1 MGLLLSGGD
10 AARRASPKTASL
22 QKVIDIRK
30 CCKRHARRTKFHA
43 CAGRR
48 IKHPRGDHHED
59 AGENLDVDKLPGS
72 TPVNALD
79 PQASTEKRMP
89 AVMDHN
95 KLPDMGRMN
104 GR

>member
-1 MGLLLSGGD
+1 
-10 AARRASPKTASL
+10 
-22 QKVIDIRK
+22 
-30 CCKRHARRTKFHA
+30 
-43 CAGRR
+43 
-48 IKHPRGDHHED
+48 
-59 AGENLDVDKLPGS
+59 VDKLPGS